1 MALSPGDR
9 RTLTI
14 FGVVAGAALVVFLLL
29 NALRGGG
36 GQEAAQPP
44 VGPGGPTLPP
54 TVSPSPTPAPTLPP
68 VTGPRDPF
76 AIPPSLASGSV
87 TPPPSGTGTPPP
99 TGTSTSPTPTPTTP
113 SGGQSTT
120 IGGKTV
126 VLLDIFQG
134 GTKVQVEVNGK
145 VYTVSEGEAFDGN
158 YEFVSATGSCAR
170 FLYGDQGFT
179 LCLPPVPK

>member
-1 MALSPGDR
+1 MALSPRDR

-14 FGVVAGAALVVFLLL
+14 FGVIAGAALIVFLLL
-29 NALRGGG
+29 NVLRGGG
-36 GQEAAQPP
+36 GEEAAPP
-44 VGPGGPTLPP
+44 SVPGGPTPAP
-54 TVSPSPTPAPTLPP
+54 TVTPSPTPAQTLPP
-68 VTGPRDPF
+68 VAGPRDPF
-76 AIPPSLASGSV
+76 SIPPSLASGSA
-87 TPPPSGTGTPPP
+87 TPPPSGTSSPPP

-120 IGGKTV
+120 IGGKTL

-134 GTKVQVEVNGK
+134 GTKVQVEVNGT
-145 VYTVSEGEAFDGN
+145 VYTVSEGETFDGN
-158 YEFVSATGSCAR
+158 FEFVSASGSCAN